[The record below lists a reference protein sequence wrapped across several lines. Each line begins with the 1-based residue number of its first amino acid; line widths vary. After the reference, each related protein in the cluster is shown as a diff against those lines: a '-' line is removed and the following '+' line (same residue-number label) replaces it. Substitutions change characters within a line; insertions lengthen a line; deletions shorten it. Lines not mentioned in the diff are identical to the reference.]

1 MGGGVSAIT
10 ADVEARARQ
19 SLGRGHRAIHAMVA
33 RLLEARGASGVL
45 ADIGCGT
52 GDLGREVQARFA
64 SIVGV
69 DAVRY
74 DGLPAEV
81 TFLRADLDSER
92 LPLNDAAVDVAAAVE
107 VIEHLENPRAF
118 MRELVRITKPG
129 GWIAVTT
136 PNQLSAL
143 SLMTLIVKG
152 RFSAFQERDY
162 PAHRTALLEVDLRR
176 MASECGLEQ
185 VDVAYSHHGRVPLSP
200 WHYPA
205 TLSAIAPRW
214 LSDNL
219 ALIGRCASRS

>member
-1 MGGGVSAIT
+1 VTAI
-10 ADVEARARQ
+10 AAEVEVRARQ
-19 SLGRGHRAIHAMVA
+19 SLGRGDRVIHAMVA
-33 RLLEARGASGVL
+33 RMLAARGAGGVL

-52 GDLGREVQARFA
+52 GDLAREVRGRFT

-74 DGLPAEV
+74 DGLPPDV
-81 TFLRADLDSER
+81 TFLRADLDTQR
-92 LPLNDAAVDVAAAVE
+92 LPLDDGHADVTAAVE

-118 MRELVRITKPG
+118 VRELTRITKPG
-129 GWIAVTT
+129 GWIAITT

-143 SLMTLIVKG
+143 SLLTLVVKG

-162 PAHRTALLEVDLRR
+162 PAHRTALLEIDLRR
-176 MASECGLEQ
+176 IAAECGLEQ
-185 VDVAYSHHGRVPLSP
+185 VDVEYSLQGRVPFSP

-205 TLSAIAPRW
+205 ALSALAPRR

-219 ALIGRCASRS
+219 ALIGRRCGSPS